1 MKTKLSAFILL
12 FLLSVIN
19 VNAQLDRS
27 KQPEAG
33 PEPSI
38 SLEVPNEFQLK
49 NGLKV
54 LVVENHKLPR
64 VTYSLT
70 IDNKP
75 TATGEKA
82 GVESLIGSMLGN
94 GTKTISKDDF
104 NEEIDFLGASVN
116 IGINGG
122 GARSLS
128 KYSERILELMAD
140 AAINP
145 LLTEEEFDKEKEKLI
160 ENLKSQE
167 KSIDAISGRVGSAL
181 LYGTQHPYGEFVTEE
196 SVNNVTFGN
205 AVAFYEEQFNPNNA
219 YLIIIG
225 DVDLKTVKKQV
236 KKYFS
241 DWEQSID
248 VSITVPVVSPNA
260 QYTQI
265 NFVDLPNASQSS
277 IAIKNSLDLKMG
289 DEDYHASLMANDILG
304 SGFSGYLFQ
313 NLREDK
319 GYTYGAGSSLRSNRY
334 GAGSFSAGA
343 KVRNMVTDSAVV
355 ETMKEINRLRTETVD
370 PQVLKDAKAKYVGN
384 FIMGL
389 ESPQT
394 VASYALNIKRNNL
407 PEDFYTNYLQ
417 KINAVTADDVK
428 RVANKYMKSEN
439 ARIIIIGKGS
449 EVLEN
454 LEKTG
459 IPIMYYDKYANKVEK
474 PVFSKEIPA
483 GVTAETIMSNY
494 IKAVGGKDNLNTV
507 KSVVSNADVTIQG
520 APFKPTAIMKA
531 MAPNKVSME
540 MTIEGMGTVMKQK
553 FDGATGYQEQ
563 QGQQTPMTE
572 DQLSEKQSEK
582 GLFPELYLDPVSL
595 ELEAIV
601 PVDGAD
607 AYKVK
612 VTKGDK
618 VSHRFY
624 NTESGFLVRTVST
637 SEAQGQQITST
648 EEFSN
653 YKDVSGVMMPFTQK
667 ITAGPQVVTFNF
679 TDIKLNDGV
688 TEADFK

>member
-1 MKTKLSAFILL
+1 
-12 FLLSVIN
+12 
-19 VNAQLDRS
+19 
-27 KQPEAG
+27 
-33 PEPSI
+33 
-38 SLEVPNEFQLK
+38 
-49 NGLKV
+49 
-54 LVVENHKLPR
+54 
-64 VTYSLT
+64 
-70 IDNKP
+70 
-75 TATGEKA
+75 
-82 GVESLIGSMLGN
+82 
-94 GTKTISKDDF
+94 
-104 NEEIDFLGASVN
+104 
-116 IGINGG
+116 
-122 GARSLS
+122 
-128 KYSERILELMAD
+128 
-140 AAINP
+140 
-145 LLTEEEFDKEKEKLI
+145 
-160 ENLKSQE
+160 
-167 KSIDAISGRVGSAL
+167 
-181 LYGTQHPYGEFVTEE
+181 
-196 SVNNVTFGN
+196 
-205 AVAFYEEQFNPNNA
+205 
-219 YLIIIG
+219 
-225 DVDLKTVKKQV
+225 
-236 KKYFS
+236 
-241 DWEQSID
+241 
-248 VSITVPVVSPNA
+248 
-260 QYTQI
+260 
-265 NFVDLPNASQSS
+265 
-277 IAIKNSLDLKMG
+277 
-289 DEDYHASLMANDILG
+289 
-304 SGFSGYLFQ
+304 
-313 NLREDK
+313 
-319 GYTYGAGSSLRSNRY
+319 
-334 GAGSFSAGA
+334 
-343 KVRNMVTDSAVV
+343 MVTDSAVV